1 MTNMPA
7 DPPPPSREG
16 MLEWEEKAEA
26 AYAAMYEAESWNQKD
41 LKDDA
46 SFYLARALE
55 IAVALRLEDDAQR
68 IRERSENILGVWNSQ
83 FRGNFR

>member
-1 MTNMPA
+1 
-7 DPPPPSREG
+7 
-16 MLEWEEKAEA
+16 MLEYERKAEA
-26 AYAAMYEAESWNQKD
+26 AYSAMYEAETSDQKD

-55 IAVALRLEDDAQR
+55 IAQRLGLEREADRLRSR
-68 IRERSENILGVWNSQ
+68 HGNIVGVWSSQ

>member
-1 MTNMPA
+1 
-7 DPPPPSREG
+7 
-16 MLEWEEKAEA
+16 MLDYEQKAEN

-55 IAVALRLEDDAQR
+55 IAEQLGLEEDVARLRKR
-68 IRERSENILGVWNSQ
+68 GENIVGVWNSQ

>member
-1 MTNMPA
+1 MV
-7 DPPPPSREG
+7 SREA
-16 MLEWEEKAEA
+16 MLEWERKAEA

-55 IAVALRLEDDAQR
+55 IAEQLGLDEDADRLRAR
-68 IRERSENILGVWNSQ
+68 GENIRGVWNSQ

>member
-1 MTNMPA
+1 MT
-7 DPPPPSREG
+7 DPPPPTREL
-16 MLEWEEKAEA
+16 MLEYEQKAET

-55 IAVALRLEDDAQR
+55 VAQALGLAKDADRLRAR
-68 IRERSENILGVWNSQ
+68 GENILGVWNSQ

>member
-1 MTNMPA
+1 MTAPA
-7 DPPPPSREG
+7 PPTREL
-16 MLEWEEKAEA
+16 MLEYEQKAET
-26 AYAAMYEAESWNQKD
+26 AYRAMYEAESWNQKD

-55 IAVALRLEDDAQR
+55 VAQALGLAKDADRLRAR
-68 IRERSENILGVWNSQ
+68 GENILGVWNSQ

>member
-1 MTNMPA
+1 MSNEAAPL
-7 DPPPPSREG
+7 SREA
-16 MLEWEEKAEA
+16 MLEYEEKAET

-55 IAVALRLEDDAQR
+55 IAEQLGLTDDA
-68 IRERSENILGVWNSQ
+68 ERLRKRGENIRGVWNSQ